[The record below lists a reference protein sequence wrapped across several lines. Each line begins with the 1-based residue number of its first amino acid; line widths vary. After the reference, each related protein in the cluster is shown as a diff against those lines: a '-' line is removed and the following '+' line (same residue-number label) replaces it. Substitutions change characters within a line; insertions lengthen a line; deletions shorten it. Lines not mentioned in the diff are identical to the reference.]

1 MEIAPKQSRVAA
13 QQMVIPPGVMPK
25 GARGKVLAAALQLF
39 AAHGYEGASVR
50 DICAAAK
57 VYPTT
62 LYSHFA
68 SKEHVLAEIIRLAH
82 MELLQRLRGALLE
95 SGNDPADQLKA
106 IVSAHVL
113 SHCDYP
119 MLGIIANS
127 ELHVL
132 GAELAA
138 PVMALRAEAESL
150 LTDVVAR
157 GIKTGV
163 FAVDDPVLAL
173 RAISAM
179 GLRVPHWY
187 DPDTMQSPSHVAESF
202 AAYALKIVSS

>member
-1 MEIAPKQSRVAA
+1 MSIVPKQSRVAA

-25 GARGKVLAAALQLF
+25 GARGKVLSAALQLF

-50 DICAAAK
+50 DICTAAK

-62 LYSHFA
+62 LYSHFP
-68 SKEHVLAEIIRLAH
+68 SKEHVLAEIIRLGH
-82 MELLQRLRGALLE
+82 MEHLQRLRAAMLE
-95 SGNDPADQLKA
+95 CGSDPAEQLAA
-106 IVSAHVL
+106 IVRAHVL

-119 MLGIIANS
+119 MLGIIVNS

-132 GAELAA
+132 GDELAA
-138 PVMALRAEAESL
+138 PIMAVRSESETLLHDVMA
-150 LTDVVAR
+150 R
-157 GIKTGV
+157 GVKTGV

-173 RAISAM
+173 RAISSM

-187 DPDTMQSPSHVAESF
+187 DPETMQSPDQVADSF
-202 AAYALKIVSS
+202 ASYALKIVMA

>member
-1 MEIAPKQSRVAA
+1 MDSAPKQSRIAA

-50 DICAAAK
+50 DICTAAK

-62 LYSHFA
+62 LYSHFP
-68 SKEHVLAEIIRLAH
+68 SKEHVLAEIIRLGH

-95 SGNDPADQLKA
+95 CGSDPVDQLKA
-106 IVSAHVL
+106 IVRAHVL

-132 GAELAA
+132 GPELAA
-138 PVMALRAEAESL
+138 PVMALRTEAEQL
-150 LTDVVAR
+150 LQDVVAR
-157 GIKTGV
+157 GVKAGV
-163 FAVDDPVLAL
+163 FQADDPVLAL
-173 RAISAM
+173 RAISSM

-187 DPDTMQSPSHVAESF
+187 DPDTMQSPEHVADH
-202 AAYALKIVSS
+202 YASYAIKIVSP